1 MVGAG
6 TNDDPGAIPLRAEDS
21 VAKADGFEGVTSV
34 ALREYSTRIDA
45 ARDQLPPHDLR
56 LRRAVAP
63 PSSGGEEP
71 DVGASAAP
79 LQRARDPVLQN
90 PARST
95 IRRDTRPEND
105 DIVRHEQPQT
115 CSLWCSRPAA
125 AVTMGMLMDA
135 ASDTRRQQS
144 VSFKVARRLARGET
158 DAEPDHHAAEDGRPP
173 AAYGVWTTR
182 HAPEQVWTP
191 GTCARMPGVW
201 RRGMRHPR
209 RG

>member
-6 TNDDPGAIPLRAEDS
+6 TDDDPGAIALRAEDS

-34 ALREYSTRIDA
+34 ALREYSIRIDA

-79 LQRARDPVLQN
+79 LQRTCDPVLQN
-90 PARST
+90 PARPT

-115 CSLWCSRPAA
+115 CSLWCSRTAA

-135 ASDTRRQQS
+135 ASDTPAQQS
-144 VSFKVARRLARGET
+144 VSFKVARRWAADTLRRTRTRMDAQPPLRGL
-158 DAEPDHHAAEDGRPP
+158 DD
-173 AAYGVWTTR
+173 
-182 HAPEQVWTP
+182 Q
-191 GTCARMPGVW
+191 TCP
-201 RRGMRHPR
+201 
-209 RG
+209 